1 VPNVVVVGSMVADIV
16 VWLPR
21 FPDPHE
27 TLLATASETHPGGK
41 GLCQAVAA
49 ARAGADVTLVGRVG
63 DDAFGTE
70 LLDLLGREGI
80 NTSCVATDPAGT
92 SLGIPMIS
100 PDGANRI
107 IGIPRASARLTPR
120 DVARAAAALADA
132 HALVLQLEVPLDTC
146 WAAIRAVDPERC
158 TVVWN
163 PAPAT
168 VGLEDLLPDDL
179 LGRVHW
185 ITPNEIEAGHL
196 AAMEVTDAES
206 ALAAAGR
213 LQARRPGLGIV
224 VTLGS
229 LGAVALAPDGSH
241 LHLEGNAVS
250 CVDSTGA
257 GDAFTGA
264 FVTALARGDD
274 LAAALSFAN
283 AAGALATTTVGAAT
297 GLPVAAAIEELAAGS
312 GGAQ

>member
-1 VPNVVVVGSMVADIV
+1 
-16 VWLPR
+16 
-21 FPDPHE
+21 
-27 TLLATASETHPGGK
+27 
-41 GLCQAVAA
+41 
-49 ARAGADVTLVGRVG
+49 
-63 DDAFGTE
+63 
-70 LLDLLGREGI
+70 
-80 NTSCVATDPAGT
+80 
-92 SLGIPMIS
+92 
-100 PDGANRI
+100 
-107 IGIPRASARLTPR
+107 
-120 DVARAAAALADA
+120 
-132 HALVLQLEVPLDTC
+132 
-146 WAAIRAVDPERC
+146 
-158 TVVWN
+158 
-163 PAPAT
+163 
-168 VGLEDLLPDDL
+168 
-179 LGRVHW
+179 
-185 ITPNEIEAGHL
+185 
-196 AAMEVTDAES
+196 VTDAES